1 MVWDVLIPCV
11 QPEITL
17 VSLLIDL
24 LTAVLGANI
33 VCVVVM
39 TLPIPHPALWLVR
52 WRLEELSAVMAKF
65 VEDAVASFCLEDDSG
80 ALLGVG
86 LLRIIDRLILCTP
99 IHPTNNHHKPLHRAV
114 RPRGRA
120 RRGRR
125 AAAAGP
131 RPPPRRALRALPPP
145 RGPPR
150 GRPRRRLRPPGALP
164 DRAGVA
170 GPSVVDD

>member
-1 MVWDVLIPCV
+1 MVDRSSLLPRPPLPSSRDLQSIDPQIHPQGHTLEAIRQQWLGAAVAVPLCLLLGLCSFSKALTGLLVFLVTVALVATNALTESAKKLAIIFVVWDVLIPCV

-52 WRLEELSAVMAKF
+52 WRLEELATVMAKF

-80 ALLGVG
+80 V
-86 LLRIIDRLILCTP
+86 
-99 IHPTNNHHKPLHRAV
+99 
-114 RPRGRA
+114 
-120 RRGRR
+120 
-125 AAAAGP
+125 
-131 RPPPRRALRALPPP
+131 
-145 RGPPR
+145 
-150 GRPRRRLRPPGALP
+150 
-164 DRAGVA
+164 
-170 GPSVVDD
+170 